1 MWGFPSFSCPY
12 VLANASWQIY
22 QGIIGFVEEQRAE
35 SAVDA
40 LKENLALKCRCF
52 RDAHWI
58 NDLDS
63 SLLVPGD
70 IVSLRI
76 GDIVP
81 ADVRLLGL
89 TNTGQETPEGVCLVI
104 DQSALTGES
113 LPVDKGKGAMIYSS
127 SIVKQGQMLGMV
139 TGTGT
144 KTYIGRAATLMSR
157 AALSSQG
164 HFQKVVNRIGN
175 FLILMTMFLVII
187 LLLVNIFGKGYNFK
201 TALKQLLILT
211 IAAIPVG
218 LPTVLSVTMA
228 VGANEL
234 AKEKVIVKRLTAIE
248 ELASVSI
255 LCSGALL
262 SCYKCKHAR
271 FIYLT
276 MVDKTGTLTMN
287 KLSFD
292 KPYLAKKGVTS
303 MNESGEL
310 YSERELLMYA
320 FLASESGT
328 QDSIEVAV
336 RKAAMDHIS
345 DHSETDSH
353 VPGYETTRFV
363 PFNPTSKFTEATV
376 KEEET
381 GHKFICIKGAPH
393 VVSGKCGGHP
403 EADTA
408 VREFASRG
416 LRALGVARTVDPDMS
431 RFEMVG
437 MISLLDPPRPDSAQ
451 TIKEC
456 AELGINPK

>member
-1 MWGFPSFSCPY
+1 MDK
-12 VLANASWQIY
+12 
-22 QGIIGFVEEQRAE
+22 GIIGFVEEQRAE

-40 LKENLALKCRCF
+40 LKENLALKCRCL
-52 RDAHWI
+52 RDSQWI

-113 LPVDKGKGAMIYSS
+113 LPVDKGKGAMVYSS
-127 SIVKQGQMLGMV
+127 SIVKQGQMLGTV
-139 TGTGT
+139 TSTGT
-144 KTYIGRAATLMSR
+144 KTYIGRAASLMSR
-157 AALSSQG
+157 AALSTQG

-255 LCSGALL
+255 LCSGI
-262 SCYKCKHAR
+262 YICKYA
-271 FIYLT
+271 
-276 MVDKTGTLTMN
+276 
-287 KLSFD
+287 SFHSF
-292 KPYLAKKGVTS
+292 TS
-303 MNESGEL
+303 RQNG
-310 YSERELLMYA
+310 Y
-320 FLASESGT
+320 
-328 QDSIEVAV
+328 
-336 RKAAMDHIS
+336 S
-345 DHSETDSH
+345 DHEQ
-353 VPGYETTRFV
+353 
-363 PFNPTSKFTEATV
+363 TV
-376 KEEET
+376 
-381 GHKFICIKGAPH
+381 F
-393 VVSGKCGGHP
+393 
-403 EADTA
+403 
-408 VREFASRG
+408 
-416 LRALGVARTVDPDMS
+416 
-431 RFEMVG
+431 
-437 MISLLDPPRPDSAQ
+437 
-451 TIKEC
+451 
-456 AELGINPK
+456 